1 MFVVVFEVQPKPG
14 REQDYLDIAASLKPD
29 VETIEGFIS
38 VERFRSV
45 ATPGKLVSISYWRDE
60 EAVKRWRE
68 HNRHHL
74 AQLSGRGQIFADYR
88 ITVAEIERQYG
99 MFERAQAPQQMPDA

>member
-14 REQDYLDIAASLKPD
+14 REQDYLELAASLKPALEEID
-29 VETIEGFIS
+29 GFIS

-45 ATPGKLVSISYWRDE
+45 AAPGKLVSISFWRDE
-60 EAVKRWRE
+60 ASVRRWRE

-74 AQLSGRGQIFADYR
+74 AQLSGRAQIFADYR
-88 ITVAEIERQYG
+88 ISVAEIERQYG
-99 MFERAQAPQQMPDA
+99 MFERAQAPQKMPEV

>member
-14 REQDYLDIAASLKPD
+14 REQDYLDIAASLKPALEEID
-29 VETIEGFIS
+29 GFIS

-45 ATPGKLVSISYWRDE
+45 SAPGKLVSISFWRDE
-60 EAVKRWRE
+60 ASVKRWRE

-74 AQLSGRGQIFADYR
+74 AQLSGRAQIFADYR
-88 ITVAEIERQYG
+88 ISVAEIERQYG
-99 MFERAQAPQQMPDA
+99 MFERAQAPQKMPEV

>member
-14 REQDYLDIAASLKPD
+14 REQDYLDLAASLKPALEEID
-29 VETIEGFIS
+29 GFIS

-45 ATPGKLVSISYWRDE
+45 SAPGKLVSISFWRDE
-60 EAVKRWRE
+60 ASVKRWRE

-74 AQLSGRGQIFADYR
+74 AQLSGRAQIFADYR
-88 ITVAEIERQYG
+88 ISVAEIERQYG
-99 MFERAQAPQQMPDA
+99 MFERAQAPQTMPDA

>member
-14 REQDYLDIAASLKPD
+14 REQDYLDIAASLKPAL
-29 VETIEGFIS
+29 EEIEGFIS

-45 ATPGKLVSISYWRDE
+45 ATPGKLVSISFWRDE
-60 EAVKRWRE
+60 ASVKRWRE

-74 AQLSGRGQIFADYR
+74 AQLSGRAQIFADYR
-88 ITVAEIERQYG
+88 ISVAEIERQYG
-99 MFERAQAPQQMPDA
+99 MFERAQAPQQMPEV

>member
-14 REQDYLDIAASLKPD
+14 RERDYLDLAASLKPALEEID
-29 VETIEGFIS
+29 GFIS

-45 ATPGKLVSISYWRDE
+45 AAPEKLVSISFWRDE
-60 EAVKRWRE
+60 AAVKRWRE

-74 AQLSGRGQIFADYR
+74 AQLSGRTQIFADYR
-88 ITVAEIERQYG
+88 ISVAEIERQYG
-99 MFERAQAPQQMPDA
+99 MFERAQAPQQMPEV